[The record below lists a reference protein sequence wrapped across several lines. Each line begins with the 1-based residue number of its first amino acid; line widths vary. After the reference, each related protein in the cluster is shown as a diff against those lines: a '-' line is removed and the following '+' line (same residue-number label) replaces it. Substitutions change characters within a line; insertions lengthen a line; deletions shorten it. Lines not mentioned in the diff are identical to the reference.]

1 MKLSIVIV
9 NYNVRHFLE
18 QCLQSVREACSGLE
32 SEVFVVD
39 NASADGSVRMVRER
53 FPEVHLIA
61 NEENLGFSRANN
73 QAIRKAAGKYILL
86 LNPDTVVESDTFREV
101 VHFMEH
107 HPDAGALGVKMVDG
121 TGRFLPES
129 KRSLPTPSVAFY
141 KIFGLSM
148 LFPRSRTFGKYHLG
162 YLDPEETHQVEVL
175 SGAFMLLRKE
185 ALDKAGLLDEEFF
198 MYGEDIDLSYRI
210 ILAGYHNYY
219 FPGARIIHYKGES
232 TKKGSANYVYTFYQA
247 MNIFARKHFSER
259 RARLFTLLINLAV
272 YLRAGI
278 ALANRWIRKTALPLA
293 EALLIYAGLF
303 LVAQWW
309 EANILTPKGGKYP
322 EAYYLIALPAYIL
335 IWLFTIFLAGGYD
348 RPFRVRRTLGG
359 VVTGT
364 LLILV
369 IYALLPE
376 SLRFSRAIILL
387 GSVWGLLSTAGLRYL
402 LRLARIPGFAP
413 QSGQAKHILIIGEK
427 EEGQRIELLLNRAM
441 VSPAFSGLVSPN
453 EAEQSDPEVL
463 GPLNRLRD
471 MISIYKINE
480 VIFCARN
487 LSASRIIDLMAE
499 LQDTG
504 VEYKIAPQE
513 SMAVIGSNSI
523 RTSGEL
529 YVIDVNT
536 ISRPENARIKR
547 LFDLLMA
554 ASLLLFAPVLLW
566 TMRRPTGLLPN
577 IWKILRG
584 KRSFIGYIPTS
595 EQGLFRLPRIRQGI
609 LNPADAFPSMR
620 LGSHDHDRLNML
632 YAKNYSLGT
641 DLEILWKAFRELG
654 RREQNT

>member
-18 QCLQSVREACSGLE
+18 QCLQSVRVACQGIEA
-32 SEVFVVD
+32 EVFVVD

-53 FPEVHLIA
+53 FPEVQLIS
-61 NEENLGFSRANN
+61 NEENVGFSRANN
-73 QAIRKAAGKYILL
+73 QAIRLSSGQYVLL
-86 LNPDTVVESDTFREV
+86 LNPDTVVEDDTFSAILR
-101 VHFMEH
+101 FMDG
-107 HPDAGALGVKMVDG
+107 HPEAGSLGVKMVDG

-129 KRSLPTPSVAFY
+129 KRSLPTPAVAFY
-141 KIFGLSM
+141 KIFGLSR
-148 LFPRSRTFGKYHLG
+148 LFPKSRTFGKYHLG
-162 YLDPEETHQVEVL
+162 YLNPEETHEVEIL
-175 SGAFMLLRKE
+175 SGAFMFLRKE

-210 ILAGYHNYY
+210 IKAGYRNYY

-247 MNIFARKHFSER
+247 MNIFARKHFSQR
-259 RARLFTLLINLAV
+259 RAWMFTLLINLAV
-272 YLRAGI
+272 YLRAGM
-278 ALANRWIRKTALPLA
+278 ALASRWVKRMALPVL
-293 EALLIYAGLF
+293 EALVIYAGIF
-303 LVAQWW
+303 LTAQWW
-309 EANILTPKGGKYP
+309 EANILIGKGGTYP
-322 EAYYLIALPAYIL
+322 EAFYLAALPAYIL
-335 IWLFTIFLAGGYD
+335 LWLACIYLGGGYD
-348 RPFRVRRTLGG
+348 RPYRIRRALGG
-359 VVTGT
+359 VLAGT

-402 LRLARIPGFAP
+402 LRMGRIPGFAQQGG
-413 QSGQAKHILIIGEK
+413 QSKHILIIGEK

-441 VSPAFSGLVSPN
+441 VSPAFSGLVSPK
-453 EAEQSDPEVL
+453 EEEQLDPEVL
-463 GPLNRLRD
+463 GPLNRIRD

-487 LSASRIIDLMAE
+487 LSASKIIDLMAE

-536 ISRPENARIKR
+536 ISRPENMRMKR
-547 LFDLLMA
+547 LFDLTIAGM
-554 ASLLLFAPVLLW
+554 LLFLTPVLSWAMHRPAGLVPNLW
-566 TMRRPTGLLPN
+566 KVITGN
-577 IWKILRG
+577 
-584 KRSFIGYIPTS
+584 RSLIGYIPTA
-595 EQGLFRLPRIRQGI
+595 EHGLFRLPRIRRGL
-609 LNPADAFPSMR
+609 LNPADAFPGMV

-632 YAKNYSLGT
+632 YAKNYSIGT
-641 DLEILWKAFRELG
+641 DLEILWKAFRSLG
-654 RREQNT
+654 RREQKP